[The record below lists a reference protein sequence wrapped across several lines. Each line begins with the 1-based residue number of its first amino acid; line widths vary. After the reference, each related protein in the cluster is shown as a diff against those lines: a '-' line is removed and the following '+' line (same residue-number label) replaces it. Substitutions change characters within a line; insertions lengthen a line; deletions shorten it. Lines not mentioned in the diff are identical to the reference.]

1 MSRLLEY
8 LPIYERSSI
17 VFQEILNSEQME
29 FDRLGL
35 NIEDLEKQFFI
46 DTATWGLA
54 IYEKEL
60 KLPIRPKKTL
70 EERRSLIKS
79 KMRGMGKVDL
89 AMIKSII
96 EAYTRSTADIIFDG
110 RINIKFTNEGTITLN
125 ISDMFNAIE
134 EIKPAHLDYDI
145 TSEHNTRLQF
155 ITDSKEYEVYY
166 PICGTYLCGTYP
178 NIAVEGV
185 QSGTNINLATKNIN
199 AIHHYPLTGESITK
213 E

>member
-60 KLPIRPKKTL
+60 KLPIRPKKNL

-145 TSEHNTRLQF
+145 TLNYKQKLSEIYIASALIAGEEITVYPYSPKELLSKGNIYIAAGSNTGLEKVIIYPR
-155 ITDSKEYEVYY
+155 KEV
-166 PICGTYLCGTYP
+166 I
-178 NIAVEGV
+178 
-185 QSGTNINLATKNIN
+185 
-199 AIHHYPLTGESITK
+199 
-213 E
+213 

>member
-60 KLPIRPKKTL
+60 KLPIRPKKIL

-145 TSEHNTRLQF
+145 TLNYKQKLSEIYIASALIAGEEITVYPYSPKELLSKGNIYIATGSNTGLEKVIIYPR
-155 ITDSKEYEVYY
+155 KEV
-166 PICGTYLCGTYP
+166 I
-178 NIAVEGV
+178 
-185 QSGTNINLATKNIN
+185 
-199 AIHHYPLTGESITK
+199 
-213 E
+213 

>member
-35 NIEDLEKQFFI
+35 NIEDLERQFFI

-79 KMRGMGKVDL
+79 RMRGMGKVDL

-145 TSEHNTRLQF
+145 TLNYKQKLSEIYIASALIAGEEITVYPYSPKELLSKGNIYIAAGSNTGLEKVIIYPR
-155 ITDSKEYEVYY
+155 KEV
-166 PICGTYLCGTYP
+166 I
-178 NIAVEGV
+178 
-185 QSGTNINLATKNIN
+185 
-199 AIHHYPLTGESITK
+199 
-213 E
+213 